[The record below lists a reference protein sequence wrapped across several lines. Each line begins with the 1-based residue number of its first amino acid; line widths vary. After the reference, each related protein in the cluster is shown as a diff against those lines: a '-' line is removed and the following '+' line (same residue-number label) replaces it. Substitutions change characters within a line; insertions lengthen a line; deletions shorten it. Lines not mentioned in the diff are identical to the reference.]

1 MASTTSPTDI
11 TAAQEQLCSSS
22 LDSKEPRVSAVVL
35 NYFGADKTKCCVAS
49 LLGQKLAAL
58 FVVDNSASDEE
69 TARLRTVLDELAAA
83 SSFPIHLRV
92 NERNLGFGL
101 AINKVIRECKE
112 SGQRSDYYLALNN
125 DARASEN
132 LLPEL
137 LKTMRSDP
145 RIVLVSPRII
155 QGGLSLESRWYYRF
169 LGHVS
174 DFPNPH
180 LAVPF
185 LSGSCFLVDGRITD
199 SGELFDEDFF
209 MYGED
214 VWLSW
219 HVMRL
224 GYRLA
229 CATSTSIEHEGSA
242 SSKHGGLFYEYHSA
256 RGHILLG
263 LKMVRH
269 PIEVPALIV
278 GRIFYLA
285 ARALFRSIRFRSI
298 NPLWAY
304 LMAWFPI
311 EVRPG

>member
-1 MASTTSPTDI
+1 MAKNTSP
-11 TAAQEQLCSSS
+11 AKAVSAQEKAGSSM
-22 LDSKEPRVSAVVL
+22 LDADEPTVSAIVL
-35 NYFGADKTKCCVAS
+35 NYFGADKTKRCVRS
-49 LLGQKLAAL
+49 LLGQNLAAL
-58 FVVDNSASDEE
+58 FVVDNSDSDEE
-69 TARLRTVLDELAAA
+69 VVRLRTVLDELIPA
-83 SSFPIHLRV
+83 SSFPIHLRK
-92 NERNLGFGL
+92 NEKNLGFGP
-101 AINKVIRECKE
+101 AINKVIRECRD
-112 SGQRSDYYLALNN
+112 SGQPSDYYLTLNN

-145 RIVLVSPRII
+145 LITLVSPRIA
-155 QGGLSLESRWYYRF
+155 QGGLILGSRWYYRF

-174 DFPNPH
+174 DIPNPR
-180 LAVPF
+180 LAVLF
-185 LSGSCFLVDGRITD
+185 LSGSCLLIDSRIID

-219 HVMRL
+219 HVMQL

-229 CATSTSIEHEGSA
+229 CATSTFIEHEGSA
-242 SSKHGGLFYEYHSA
+242 SSRQGGLFYEYHSA
-256 RGHILLG
+256 RGHVLLG
-263 LKMVRH
+263 LKMARH
-269 PIEVPALIV
+269 PVEVPALIV

-298 NPLWAY
+298 NPLRAY
-304 LMAWFPI
+304 LAAWFPI

>member
-1 MASTTSPTDI
+1 MAGTTSPTDI
-11 TAAQEQLCSSS
+11 AATQKRAGSPT
-22 LDSKEPRVSAVVL
+22 LDSDEPRISAVVL
-35 NYFGADKTKCCVAS
+35 NYFGADNTKCCVGS

-58 FVVDNSASDEE
+58 FVVDNSACDEE
-69 TARLRTVLDELAAA
+69 AARLRAVLDELAPA
-83 SSFPIHLRV
+83 SPFPIHLRV
-92 NERNLGFGL
+92 NERNLGFGP
-101 AINKVIRECKE
+101 AINKVIRECQD

-125 DARASEN
+125 DAWASDN
-132 LLPEL
+132 LLSEL

-145 RIVLVSPRII
+145 QIVLVSPRIL
-155 QGGLSLESRWYYRF
+155 QGSLSLESRWYYRF

-174 DFPNPH
+174 DFPNPR
-180 LAVPF
+180 LAVPY
-185 LSGSCFLVDGRITD
+185 LSGSCLLVDSRIAD

-214 VWLSW
+214 IWLSW
-219 HVMRL
+219 HAMRR

-229 CATSTSIEHEGSA
+229 CAASTSIEHEGSA

-256 RGHILLG
+256 RGHVLLG

-278 GRIFYLA
+278 GRIFYLL
-285 ARALFRSIRFRSI
+285 ARALFRSVRFRSM
-298 NPLWAY
+298 NPLRAY

-311 EVRPG
+311 ELRPR